1 MFFLVHVQLDQ
12 LLTTFRS
19 LEFKE
24 DLLSKMHILYVLFF
38 HLLLKIVRV
47 LLKNPPSCFLAIS

>member
-1 MFFLVHVQLDQ
+1 MFFLVHVQLGQ

-24 DLLSKMHILYVLFF
+24 DLLSKIHILHVFSF
-38 HLLLKIVRV
+38 A
-47 LLKNPPSCFLAIS
+47 S